1 MTLAEL
7 QKLLEA
13 TGMPV
18 AYSHFTKTMKP
29 PFITYLTP
37 YTTNFQADNRVYHK
51 IPVAQI
57 ELYTKNKDPLTESKL
72 ENVLDDAEIPY
83 DMTSEVYIES
93 EKVRQV
99 IYEINLL

>member
-1 MTLAEL
+1 MTLVEL

-13 TGMPV
+13 TGFPV

-29 PFITYLTP
+29 PFIPYLTP
-37 YTTNFQADNRVYHK
+37 YTTNFLADNRVYHK
-51 IPVAQI
+51 IPTAQI
-57 ELYTKNKDPLTESKL
+57 ELYTKNKEPLTESKL

-83 DMTSEVYIES
+83 DVTSEVYIES
-93 EKVRQV
+93 EKVRQI